1 MVGLSVR
8 GWNPFFS
15 CPMHPQ
21 HDLKFLPQQNV
32 SYLRLK
38 LKLLVLSN
46 QCTEIGGGGVFGWT
60 WQDNVPLIRGIAHPA
75 QSSNSQYGARP
86 ADTHQ
91 PANVPLLWNN
101 ITAQQYFNTNVCIPV
116 LPHFNIQIPI
126 YQYSSTGRCLCWLK
140 ILPNMPETSNM
151 IIISINYKTVPLPQ
165 CNNAFFFSARNCI
178 AVLSSRSRY
187 ILLLPKKQIHQY
199 VSRLRFPSYFLSD
212 AAARWWL
219 WVILSRWRSHALCPL
234 ITTNRT
240 PPMGG
245 RALPDI
251 EKST

>member
-165 CNNAFFFSARNCI
+165 CNNAS
-178 AVLSSRSRY
+178 SSR
-187 ILLLPKKQIHQY
+187 LAT
-199 VSRLRFPSYFLSD
+199 V
-212 AAARWWL
+212 
-219 WVILSRWRSHALCPL
+219 
-234 ITTNRT
+234 
-240 PPMGG
+240 
-245 RALPDI
+245 
-251 EKST
+251 